1 MDYGTLVSVNHSL
14 LLKSDSFKA
23 NLILISNCISH
34 FQRDVLFPLARHPS
48 EPGGFLAVLQ
58 ASHRTLAF
66 SPSSVKLLASLL
78 GPVQLFSAWFL
89 GL

>member
-14 LLKSDSFKA
+14 LLESHSFKA

-34 FQRDVLFPLARHPS
+34 FQRDVLFPLALPPS
-48 EPGGFLAVLQ
+48 GLGASWPVLQ
-58 ASHRTLAF
+58 GRHRTPAF
-66 SPSSVKLLASLL
+66 SPSSVRLLASLL
-78 GPVQLFSAWFL
+78 RPVQLFSAWFL